1 MGGPKRVARSLET
14 WDSKR
19 WPAEV
24 DALRRVLLDCELEE
38 SVKWNKLCYSKD
50 GRNIGIIQEMKSVL
64 AFMFFKGALLSDAKG
79 LLKKPGENSNSG
91 RRFEFT
97 APHEITELDASI
109 RSYVEEAIA
118 IAKAGLKVGKAVTV
132 VPDEVLAKFAA
143 DPAFKSAFETLTPG
157 RQRGYNLYFGGAKSA
172 EARERRIEK
181 YSAKILSGKGFHDR

>member
-1 MGGPKRVARSLET
+1 MGGPKRVTRSLET

-24 DALRRVLLDCELEE
+24 DALRRVLLDCGLEE
-38 SVKWNKLCYSKD
+38 SIKWNKLCYSKD
-50 GRNIGIIQEMKSVL
+50 GKNIGIIQEMKSVL
-64 AFMFFKGALLSDAKG
+64 AFMFFKGALLTDAKG
-79 LLKKPGENSNSG
+79 LLRKPGENSNSG

-97 APHEITELDASI
+97 ALDEVAELGVTI
-109 RSYVEEAIA
+109 QSYVEEAIA

-132 VPDEVLAKFAA
+132 VPEEVLAKFAE
-143 DPAFKSAFETLTPG
+143 DQAFKAAFVALTPG